1 MEGFVLVGDS
11 ETGPARRSRI
21 EIMVCILGNSGRDSG
36 MARLT
41 QTCDLTSRQFNV
53 YRDFLIGSGLL
64 EVSTTE
70 GEVEIMERTVKGEEF
85 LREYR
90 EIEGLQ
96 RL

>member
-1 MEGFVLVGDS
+1 MVGDR

-21 EIMVCILGNSGRDSG
+21 EIIVCILGNSGRDSR
-36 MARLT
+36 MARLA
-41 QTCDLTSRQFNV
+41 QACGLTSPQFNL
-53 YRDFLIGSGLL
+53 YKGFLVESGLL
-64 EVSTTE
+64 RVSTTE
-70 GEVEIMERTVKGEEF
+70 GGVEIMEKTVKGEEF